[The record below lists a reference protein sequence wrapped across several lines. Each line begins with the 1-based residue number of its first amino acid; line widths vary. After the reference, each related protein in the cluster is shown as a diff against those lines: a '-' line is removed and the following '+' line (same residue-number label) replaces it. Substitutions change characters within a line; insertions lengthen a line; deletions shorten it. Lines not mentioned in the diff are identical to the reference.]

1 MIDSHYFNI
10 KIFAHLTCSSQITSV
25 YDELSTGTVTKKSS
39 ELEFNLTRSR
49 SAPPVPTVYSLLVSN
64 LFSHYKIILKI

>member
-10 KIFAHLTCSSQITSV
+10 KIFAHLTCSTQRTSV
-25 YDELSTGTVTKKSS
+25 YDELNTGTVTKKRS

-49 SAPPVPTVYSLLVSN
+49 SAPPVPTVYSV
-64 LFSHYKIILKI
+64 